1 MIPIFLLWFLLQI
14 TSGAR
19 ILAVIGNPSYSHQLF
34 YRPIWLELAKR
45 GHDIVLLTT
54 DPMAE
59 VPTNIKQIDLHFT
72 YDIRH
77 NKYDLAKRMRDC
89 NFNIFTLMNSF
100 QEMFHDIVDKELSS
114 PEVQILIRNKNK
126 HFDLLITEY
135 LPATLT
141 AFSERFKC
149 PFITIFSTEVDNS
162 YHQVLGNMLN
172 PVLYPEQMAPYE
184 INLNFE
190 QRLSST
196 LYWLYNSFYKQ
207 SSWDRMDDALLK
219 KHFGPLAPLKE
230 IVRNVSVVLVNSHH
244 VFSSKPMGPGFIRIG
259 GGLHVSQKNELP
271 KDIKT
276 FLDSAVEGLIYFS
289 LGTNVRSRNIQHNIL
304 NKFLNVFG
312 HLPYKILWKLDADI
326 PDIPTNVKIFKWVPQ
341 QDVLKHK
348 NVKLFI
354 TQCGAQSMEESIL
367 AEVLLLAIP
376 FVSDQKMNSQKIVNR
391 GLGIEIDRTTMT
403 DQILYESIMELI
415 NNESYKRRV
424 KKTAILL
431 KDEPMSGLEKA
442 IWWIEYVIRHKG
454 AKHLWHP
461 NLDLPLYKYFL
472 LDVFGFLLLV
482 IFVLSYMIYMVCNFL
497 RKKFVSSSKDIVKAK
512 KC

>member
-1 MIPIFLLWFLLQI
+1 MKRIFLLWFLIQI

-19 ILAVIGNPSYSHQLF
+19 ILAVIGNPSFSHQLF

-54 DPMAE
+54 DPMPE
-59 VPTNIKQIDLHFT
+59 VPANIKQIDWHFA
-72 YDIRH
+72 YEIRH
-77 NKYDLAKRMRDC
+77 NKYDLAKRMKDC
-89 NFNIFTLMNSF
+89 NFNIFTIMNSF
-100 QEMFHDIVDKELSS
+100 QEVFHDIVDEELSS
-114 PEVQILIRNKNK
+114 PEVQVLIRNETEY
-126 HFDLLITEY
+126 FDLVITEY

-149 PFITIFSTEVDNS
+149 SFVTVFSTEVGNS

-172 PVLYPEQMAPYE
+172 PVLYPEHMASYE

-207 SSWDRMDDALLK
+207 SSWDKMNDALLK
-219 KHFGPLAPLKE
+219 KHFGQLPPLRD

-271 KDIKT
+271 QDIKS
-276 FLDSAVEGLIYFS
+276 FLDSAAEGVIYFS
-289 LGTNVRSRNIQHNIL
+289 LGTNVRSSNIQQDIL
-304 NKFLNVFG
+304 NKFLNVFKR
-312 HLPYKILWKLDADI
+312 LPYKILWKLDADI
-326 PDIPTNVKIFKWVPQ
+326 PDIPANIKIFKWVPQ
-341 QDVLKHK
+341 QDVLRHK
-348 NVKLFI
+348 NIKLFI

-367 AEVLLLAIP
+367 AEVPLLVIP
-376 FVSDQKMNSQKIVNR
+376 FISDQKMNAQKIVNR

-403 DQILYESIMELI
+403 DQLLYESIMELI

-472 LDVFGFLLLV
+472 LDVFAFLLLV
-482 IFVLSYMIYMVCNFL
+482 IVVLSFMIYMVCYFL
-497 RKKFVSSSKDIVKAK
+497 RKKFFSSCKVVKVK